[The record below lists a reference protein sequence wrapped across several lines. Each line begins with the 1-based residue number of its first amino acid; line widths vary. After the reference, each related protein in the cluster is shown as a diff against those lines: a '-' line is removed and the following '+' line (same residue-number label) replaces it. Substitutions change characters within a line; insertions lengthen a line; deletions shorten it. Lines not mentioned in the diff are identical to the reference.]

1 MSDDDIE
8 ADKKVTK
15 EEEKAVNTNTLTI
28 TLSDNYLTSIAL
40 SAKKLGSLD
49 LSDNKLTSGETAAL
63 QFTGCD
69 KLSSL
74 TLTDN
79 KTLTSLKGI
88 ETLKELATLTANKTG
103 ITEIPDLKELKKL
116 TTVNLSN
123 TDLESLS
130 GLKGNEYI
138 TTLTMT
144 ECLKL
149 KDIKDLVTLKK
160 LSTANFTKCTALDN
174 TSIKDAFGTPKNG
187 DKKAELV
194 FVATSKLN
202 LTLTGC
208 KGITEYS
215 IFEEYGNMKVTYDKP
230 TTKK

>member
-1 MSDDDIE
+1 
-8 ADKKVTK
+8 
-15 EEEKAVNTNTLTI
+15 
-28 TLSDNYLTSIAL
+28 
-40 SAKKLGSLD
+40 
-49 LSDNKLTSGETAAL
+49 
-63 QFTGCD
+63 
-69 KLSSL
+69 
-74 TLTDN
+74 
-79 KTLTSLKGI
+79 LTSLKGI

-123 TDLESLS
+123 TNLESLS

-194 FVATSKLN
+194 FDAKSKLN
-202 LTLTGC
+202 ITLTGC